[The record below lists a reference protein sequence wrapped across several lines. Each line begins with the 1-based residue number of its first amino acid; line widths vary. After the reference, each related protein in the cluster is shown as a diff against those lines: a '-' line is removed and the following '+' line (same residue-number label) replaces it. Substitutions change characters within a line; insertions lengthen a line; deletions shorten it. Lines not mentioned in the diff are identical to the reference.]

1 MISETTEASQ
11 MKLWI
16 VIVLL
21 KTIQNIK
28 KNFRNLAY
36 DITMTSSLKTMG
48 NSDLHETGQI
58 IYHIIRKVM
67 MRALRKCNFY

>member
-1 MISETTEASQ
+1 MISETTQASQ

-21 KTIQNIK
+21 KTFQNIK

-48 NSDLHETGQI
+48 KFGPPRNRTNYIS
-58 IYHIIRKVM
+58 YHSKGNDESFPKM
-67 MRALRKCNFY
+67 